1 MEKEEIHIYDIQRI
15 LQGNV
20 PMEFYIELFIRA
32 IVVYLVITF
41 AMRLMGKRL
50 SAGLSRGE
58 LAALATLAAG
68 MGAIL
73 TAPERGLLP
82 AILIVIVLV
91 LLQRFINRRDVENRK
106 LERLIQGERSILVAD
121 GVLQLEQMK
130 KTRISKERLIEQ
142 LRNEQV
148 EHLGMVKRLYLEANG
163 SFSLLKNEKP
173 SPGLSILPDFDKE
186 FLEEQLKSEE
196 VVCHLCGN
204 KKLPGKNDCIVCGHS
219 DWVAAVE

>member
-91 LLQRFINRRDVENRK
+91 LLQRFINRKDVENRK

-173 SPGLSILPDFDKE
+173 SPGLSVLPDFDKE

-204 KKLPGKNDCIVCGHS
+204 KKLPAKNDCVVCGHS
-219 DWVAAVE
+219 DWVVAVE

>member
-1 MEKEEIHIYDIQRI
+1 MEKDEIHIYDIQRI
-15 LQGNV
+15 LLGNV
-20 PMEFYIELFIRA
+20 PMEFYIVLFIRA

-91 LLQRFINRRDVENRK
+91 LLQRFINRKDVKNRK
-106 LERLIQGERSILVAD
+106 LERLIQGER
-121 GVLQLEQMK
+121 
-130 KTRISKERLIEQ
+130 
-142 LRNEQV
+142 
-148 EHLGMVKRLYLEANG
+148 
-163 SFSLLKNEKP
+163 
-173 SPGLSILPDFDKE
+173 
-186 FLEEQLKSEE
+186 
-196 VVCHLCGN
+196 
-204 KKLPGKNDCIVCGHS
+204 
-219 DWVAAVE
+219 